1 MTVRRIAS
9 PGHGDGA
16 GPANRCLDMPSTPN
30 LRARVRRPIIP
41 AMAELDQIYCYPVL
55 VYLANP
61 RGRPVDT
68 DINAGADYVSFADVT
83 PILLTSI
90 NSLADLRSAR

>member
-1 MTVRRIAS
+1 MPSGGPVFRSRSLVVVAQDDRAAHCI
-9 PGHGDGA
+9 PGPMVMAA

-30 LRARVRRPIIP
+30 LRARVRRPIMP

-68 DINAGADYVSFADVT
+68 DINAGADYVSL
-83 PILLTSI
+83 P
-90 NSLADLRSAR
+90 